1 MGRNAKDE
9 DVRLEQ
15 ICFIDSL
22 VSIAFLLDTK
32 KRWTQHHCGGTWNMS
47 SLQVCSSKC
56 TFLRACNARWN
67 VSRIL
72 GWIHHV
78 HLSGKEP
85 KESLWV
91 RGCETW
97 KVKFKP
103 SSSNCEVSKKKKK
116 LRTKLRNLYF
126 PGCNTAWCEPQIVF
140 ASVSHEALLIVLLQP
155 G

>member
-1 MGRNAKDE
+1 
-9 DVRLEQ
+9 
-15 ICFIDSL
+15 
-22 VSIAFLLDTK
+22 
-32 KRWTQHHCGGTWNMS
+32 MS

-116 LRTKLRNLYF
+116 KLRTKLRNLYF